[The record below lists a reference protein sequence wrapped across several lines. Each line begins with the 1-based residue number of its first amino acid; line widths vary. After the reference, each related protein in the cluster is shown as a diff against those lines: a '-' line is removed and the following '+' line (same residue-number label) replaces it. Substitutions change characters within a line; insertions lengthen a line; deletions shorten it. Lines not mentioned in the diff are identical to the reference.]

1 MRSTVAPGVRTVTDE
16 EVKLLIA
23 RIDERTKV
31 LVDRRDDHEDRMRVL
46 EKQVWWFSGGAT
58 MASIF
63 LSYVAR
69 KLGL

>member
-1 MRSTVAPGVRTVTDE
+1 VTDE

-46 EKQVWWFSGGAT
+46 EKQVWWFSGAATIGGA
-58 MASIF
+58 F
-63 LSYVAR
+63 LGYVGK